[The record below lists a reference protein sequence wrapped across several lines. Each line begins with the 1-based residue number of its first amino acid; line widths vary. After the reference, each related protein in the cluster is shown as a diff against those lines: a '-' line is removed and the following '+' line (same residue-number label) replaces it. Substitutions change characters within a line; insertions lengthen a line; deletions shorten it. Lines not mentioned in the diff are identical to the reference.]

1 MGIVLKQTM
10 RKKFLLLTLSF
21 LLGTGLFIWIVQ
33 SVGWQAIKEVFFVIN
48 TQQVLI
54 LFFLSLLVPLIE
66 GVRWKGILELENKE
80 LSFKDSFKLGVS
92 SFSIN
97 FLVPILFG
105 SAEFFRG
112 YFLKQKKNYSGLEIT
127 SSIIVDRIIGWTVD
141 AIFVVLGVFLFF
153 YNIRITP
160 NDLLI
165 KIGWFFLFFILCLLF
180 FYFSALKNISI
191 VKIFHKIFNNEIKG
205 KSLEVEKRV
214 FDFFRL
220 PKKDIMK
227 PFVLSFIK
235 DLIMCFRVWLLV
247 LFLGK
252 TIPIISAIS
261 IVAFLYLAI
270 IVPVPATLGSHEII
284 QIFAFNSLDMS
295 SSMAIAFT
303 MIDRGIS
310 FLVALIGIVFLF
322 KIGGSFL
329 KKYFVEKNNNSHY
342 SNKHV

>member
-1 MGIVLKQTM
+1 M
-10 RKKFLLLTLSF
+10 RKKFLLLVFSF
-21 LLGTGLFIWIVQ
+21 LLGTGLFLWIVQ
-33 SVGWQAIKEVFFVIN
+33 SVGWQAIEEVFFIIN
-48 TQQVLI
+48 IQQVLI
-54 LFFLSLLVPLIE
+54 LFLLSLLIPLIE
-66 GVRWKGILELENKE
+66 GIRWKEILKSENKE
-80 LSFKDSFKLGVS
+80 ISFKDSFKLGVS

-97 FLVPILFG
+97 FLAPILFG

-127 SSIIVDRIIGWTVD
+127 SSIIIDRIIGWTVGT
-141 AIFVVLGVFLFF
+141 IFIVLGVFLFF

-165 KIGWFFLFFILCLLF
+165 KIGWFFFFFILCLLF
-180 FYFSALKNISI
+180 FYFRALKNISI
-191 VKIFHKIFNNEIKG
+191 VKIFHKIFNKEIKG

-220 PKKDIMK
+220 PKKNIIK
-227 PFVLSFIK
+227 PFALSFIK
-235 DLIMCFRVWLLV
+235 DFIMCFRVWLLV
-247 LFLGK
+247 SFLGK
-252 TIPIISAIS
+252 TISFMSTIS

-284 QIFAFNSLDMS
+284 QVFAFNSLGMN

-310 FLVALIGIVFLF
+310 FLIALIGIVFLF
-322 KIGGSFL
+322 KIGGGFL